1 MTVDLSADW
10 LAARVGYVEPGT
22 VHDDWTADEVR
33 DHALLI
39 AATLPQDPPA
49 VCAARRQVLRDLGRK
64 A

>member
-1 MTVDLSADW
+1 MDLSAQW
-10 LAARVGYVEPGT
+10 LAERRGYATPPT
-22 VHDDWTADEVR
+22 VHEDLTFAEVVDEAR
-33 DHALLI
+33 LI